1 MSETFSTR
9 LSRRLR
15 GRLPA
20 PTIRL
25 RLTLAYGGL
34 FLCSAA
40 ALLSITYVLVHHQF
54 TGNFFITSGRSAVV
68 QFQSSKG
75 AITKGPGG
83 VINKEN
89 AFPVPVGPNA
99 VAGSRK
105 IAIAAAQGQS
115 DAALHQLFLA
125 SAIALALMAA
135 LSLWLGWVISGR
147 ALRPLR
153 TITDTAREI
162 SASNLHRRLALE
174 GPDDELKQLG
184 TTVDGLLARLETSFE
199 AQRQFVANA
208 SHELRTPLTLE
219 RTLLELALS
228 DPNASIESYR
238 HTCEQLLAVG
248 EQQERLIEALLT
260 LSRSQRG
267 LDDHQPIDLAAITA
281 TAAAAAD
288 HAGLA
293 LQTTIRPAHTTGN
306 PRLVERLVANLLDN
320 AVHHNSTAGTSS
332 SQPTRATV
340 TPCSPSPTAARRSRR
355 ASSSGSSSHSSDSTR
370 HVRPALTVSVS
381 ASPLSRRSP
390 TLTVQRSTPP
400 PPPTAAS
407 ASRSASLR
415 RLERVTGEATPR
427 EGRSYFCLADSLGV
441 PVSTE
446 ALGCCALMLRSW
458 RFSGVSG
465 SSS

>member
-1 MSETFSTR
+1 VSAPGSTR

-15 GRLPA
+15 ARLPA

-40 ALLSITYVLVHHQF
+40 ALLTITYVLVNHQY
-54 TGNFFITSGRSAVV
+54 TGSFFISSSRQGVV
-68 QFQSSKG
+68 HFQSS
-75 AITKGPGG
+75 GG
-83 VINKEN
+83 VVVKGKPGTISS
-89 AFPVPVGPNA
+89 FPVPVGPNA

-105 IAIAAAQGQS
+105 IAQAAAQGQS
-115 DAALHQLFLA
+115 DAALHQLLL
-125 SAIALALMAA
+125 SSTIAFGLVAA
-135 LSLWLGWVISGR
+135 LSLWLGWVVAGR
-147 ALRPLR
+147 ALSPLR
-153 TITDTAREI
+153 TITETARDI

-174 GPDDELKQLG
+174 GPDDEVKQLG
-184 TTVDGLLARLETSFE
+184 TTVDGLLGRLEISFE

-267 LDDHQPIDLAAITA
+267 LDNHQPVDLAAITA

-293 LQTTIRPAHTTGN
+293 LDTTIQPAYTTGN
-306 PRLVERLVANLLDN
+306 PRLVERLVANLLNN
-320 AVHHNSTAGTSS
+320 AIHHNVEGGHIELATDTREGHAVLTIANTGPKIPADELERIF
-332 SQPTRATV
+332 QPFQRLDPARTNNGRGLGLGLSIVQAIADAHDATI
-340 TPCSPSPTAARRSRR
+340 TTQAQADGGLHIQISFPARTSPTA
-355 ASSSGSSSHSSDSTR
+355 
-370 HVRPALTVSVS
+370 
-381 ASPLSRRSP
+381 
-390 TLTVQRSTPP
+390 
-400 PPPTAAS
+400 
-407 ASRSASLR
+407 
-415 RLERVTGEATPR
+415 
-427 EGRSYFCLADSLGV
+427 
-441 PVSTE
+441 
-446 ALGCCALMLRSW
+446 
-458 RFSGVSG
+458 
-465 SSS
+465 

>member
-1 MSETFSTR
+1 MSDTLSTR
-9 LSRRLR
+9 LSRGLR

-40 ALLSITYVLVHHQF
+40 ALLAITYVLVHHQY
-54 TGNFFITSGRSAVV
+54 TGSFFISSGRSAVI
-68 QFQSSKG
+68 QFQSSGG

-83 VINKEN
+83 VITKEN
-89 AFPVPVGPNA
+89 AFPVPIGANA
-99 VAGSRK
+99 VAGNRK
-105 IAIAAAQGQS
+105 IAAAAAQGQS
-115 DAALHQLFLA
+115 DAALHQLLLA

-162 SASNLHRRLALE
+162 SASSLHRRLALE

-228 DPNASIESYR
+228 DPNASIDSYR

-281 TAAAAAD
+281 TAASAAD
-288 HAGLA
+288 HAGLS
-293 LQTTIRPAHTTGN
+293 LQTTIRPAYTTGN

-320 AVHHNSTAGTSS
+320 AIHHNIDGGHIELATDTRDGHAVLTIANTGPTIPAGELVRIF
-332 SQPTRATV
+332 QPFQRLDATRTTGAHGLGLGLSIVRAIADAHGATV
-340 TPCSPSPTAARRSRR
+340 HTTAPADGGLRVEVSFP
-355 ASSSGSSSHSSDSTR
+355 ASKGSG
-370 HVRPALTVSVS
+370 
-381 ASPLSRRSP
+381 
-390 TLTVQRSTPP
+390 
-400 PPPTAAS
+400 
-407 ASRSASLR
+407 
-415 RLERVTGEATPR
+415 
-427 EGRSYFCLADSLGV
+427 
-441 PVSTE
+441 
-446 ALGCCALMLRSW
+446 
-458 RFSGVSG
+458 
-465 SSS
+465 